1 MTRIA
6 KKMLVAGVILT
17 SAVGYLAFAG
27 AKSGWVYYLEVDKY
41 VAETSY
47 QNQRVRLHGKVAVEN
62 FSVSKAGLA
71 ANFDLQGHT
80 QKVAVAYHGSIPDM
94 FECGRDVVVEGKMRD
109 GVFVADVL
117 MTKCASKYESGTPH
131 QKDHPENASS
141 LNQPEPRS

>member
-6 KKMLVAGVILT
+6 VKMLVAGAILT

-41 VAETSY
+41 VSDTSFAP
-47 QNQRVRLHGKVAVEN
+47 QRVRLHGKVSAEN
-62 FSVSKAGLA
+62 FKVNKAGLA
-71 ANFDLQGHT
+71 ASFDLEGQT
-80 QKVAVAYHGSIPDM
+80 RQVAVSYHGAIPDM

-117 MTKCASKYESGTPH
+117 MTKCASKYESNTPH
-131 QKDHPENASS
+131 AKGQNETAA
-141 LNQPEPRS
+141 NQPEPRS